1 MFMEERHRAILDLL
15 GENGSVSVGEIQ
27 KKFGVGY
34 ETVKRD
40 LRILEES
47 GLLKRTHG
55 GAIPLRQIA
64 SGKPPKVTERDL
76 MEIKENYMAIAMYAL
91 SMLENN
97 DVIYLPSATVGYF
110 MAQKLPE
117 NLKLRVVT
125 NSIVIAEELR
135 KRDNVSVII
144 LGGEMDQKGHCYDAI
159 AIETI
164 RRLRFDKCFLTS
176 AAISADF
183 GLSIQR
189 TGAIDFW
196 GALIGSAKQVIGLYP
211 TEKIGFDSVVSICPA
226 EKLDVLVTDWEAAEK
241 DLKAFDEKGIQVV
254 VVERTE
260 VTEKEEK
267 EAQEL

>member
-15 GENGSVSVGEIQ
+15 SQNQRISVGEIQ
-27 KKFGVGY
+27 QKFHVGY
-34 ETVKRD
+34 ETAKRD

-55 GAIPLRQIA
+55 GAIPLRQVA
-64 SGKPPKVTERDL
+64 AGKPPKVTERD
-76 MEIKENYMAIAMYAL
+76 MTEIRENYMAIAMHAI

-125 NSIVIAEELR
+125 NSIVMAEELR
-135 KRDNVSVII
+135 KRDKVSVIM

-159 AIETI
+159 AAGTI

-176 AAISADF
+176 AALSADF

-196 GALIGSAKQVIGLYP
+196 NALISSAKQVIGLYP
-211 TEKIGFDSVVSICPA
+211 TQKIGFDSVVSICPA
-226 EKLDVLVTDWEAAEK
+226 EKLDVLITDWEAAEK
-241 DLKAFDEKGIQVV
+241 DLKKFDEKGIQVV
-254 VVERTE
+254 VVERQK
-260 VTEKEEK
+260 EKVEKTQEMEE
-267 EAQEL
+267 